1 MKPLSPLENTKAVSF
16 HPTEKNFQKLCFLI
30 CFPPLHQVF
39 LLSPNFFFLSTIL
52 LDIHTLVLLS
62 LVFASHF
69 AHILHLFFGLPRA
82 GCWFRGVFDLLSFP
96 SHCHASIHN
105 KTIKHGLEVI
115 PLTTRKRGSAW
126 LTPWYFPTCTFC
138 GRAIIC
144 WPLLCPVLFF
154 DHSKNS
160 RVVPSLQGKSIE

>member
-115 PLTTRKRGSAW
+115 PLTTRKREALGS
-126 LTPWYFPTCTFC
+126 
-138 GRAIIC
+138 
-144 WPLLCPVLFF
+144 LLDIFLL
-154 DHSKNS
+154 
-160 RVVPSLQGKSIE
+160 VPSVGEPLSAGLCCVLCYSLTTQRIPELFLVCKERV